1 MNLEKFEAVNN
12 RMNKITA
19 ELLKNTELSE
29 DMLTSTE
36 ELADILTTVNTKKT
50 PQENAT
56 GYFGSNSIQTLTKP
70 KPTEPTDNELIP
82 VIEMAAEI
90 VDVEAMISDFS
101 YMRTMLRETT
111 ENSRRVLE
119 SVTEE
124 LVLAERESR
133 AGLVMAF
140 SELNK
145 SQMEGIKLFMQSYK
159 EVSTILVNFSKLQKE
174 NKPSNVYTTNVLNLE
189 SSNVSSADI
198 INRLNES
205 K

>member
-12 RMNKITA
+12 KMNRITA

-36 ELADILTTVNTKKT
+36 ELAEVLTTVNTKKT

-56 GYFGSNSIQTLTKP
+56 DYFGSNSVQTLTKP
-70 KPTEPTDNELIP
+70 KPAEPSDNELIP

-101 YMRTMLRETT
+101 YMRSMLRETT

-174 NKPSNVYTTNVLNLE
+174 NKPNNVYTTNVLNLE

>member
-12 RMNKITA
+12 KMNKITA

-36 ELADILTTVNTKKT
+36 ELAEVLTTVNTKKT

-56 GYFGSNSIQTLTKP
+56 DYFGSNSVQTLTKP
-70 KPTEPTDNELIP
+70 EPTDNELIP

-90 VDVEAMISDFS
+90 VDVEAMISDFA

-111 ENSRRVLE
+111 DNSRRVLE

-124 LVLAERESR
+124 LVLAEGESR

-174 NKPSNVYTTNVLNLE
+174 NKPNNVYTTNVLNLE
-189 SSNVSSADI
+189 SSNISSADI

>member
-56 GYFGSNSIQTLTKP
+56 DYFGSNSIQTLAKP

-198 INRLNES
+198 ISRLNES

>member
-29 DMLTSTE
+29 GMLTSTE

-56 GYFGSNSIQTLTKP
+56 DYFGSNSIQTLTKP

>member
-56 GYFGSNSIQTLTKP
+56 DYFGSNSIQTLTKP